1 MQALADKVWGNP
13 AFHAAAARLQHGWI
27 AKELGVEPPHPPTL
41 VEAGKVIRAAAILAC
56 SDDSTH
62 RQQAFR
68 SATSAFELF
77 GADELPLDQAIRVV
91 LARLGNFPAMGT
103 RIAIEKARAQ
113 LPAPLFGEELIVS
126 DARTIRLGDRSV
138 VLTDYQW
145 HLWERLQH
153 KERVAVAA
161 PTSAGK
167 SFILQNFIGGQF
179 EDERPRTVVYLVP
192 TRALISQVS
201 ADLRRLVAGQSLAS
215 TIEIATVPLER
226 ASPLPAR
233 AVFVMTQERLQMTL
247 SAHAEFAADVIIVDE
262 AHSVGEGARGILLQ
276 WVIEDLLRR
285 NPAAQLLFASPQIRN
300 LDVFGK
306 MFGLPDVKRLPSRE
320 PTVAQNFLIVRAEGS
335 RFDEISVHYVET
347 DRTTT
352 EITKVKLERRSRSRR
367 RRLIEIAARLGAG
380 STNLVYANGAGDA
393 ETIAIELAK
402 LLQARIPTKRQSAL
416 AQLAAETVHHSY
428 ALVECVQRGVAF
440 HYSNMPALVR
450 QAVEQAVVAGDID
463 YLVCT
468 STLLQGVN
476 LPAKNIFM
484 CRPEKGD
491 DKPLE
496 SVDFWNLAGRAGR
509 LLKEFQ
515 GNIFLIDYDSW
526 RKKPL
531 SQPRDALI
539 VPALQ
544 MALSTGADE
553 ITSIFRDGPGPRR
566 NNELLEAAFVRLLDD
581 HAHDRMSEVI
591 GRLSAPAGGDGF
603 ALVSGLVDD
612 AAREVALPT
621 SVLRR
626 SPNISP
632 HKQQALYRFLYDW
645 ASTSDVATR
654 SLVPLH
660 PRDTHAY
667 GCYAAILQICHQL
680 IMGMRPESRVHRFLA
695 IIVLRWMKG
704 HPLPRI
710 IQSQLNRNPDKNRR
724 EIVRETLELVE
735 KRVRYDCWR
744 LFSCYGSVLSAVLI
758 DLGRT
763 ELVDAMPP
771 IPLFLEVG
779 ASDRTTISLMGAG
792 LPRAVAT
799 RLSDFPK
806 QPLVDVD
813 AAKRWL
819 LTAPLTDYGLSP
831 LLMNEVRSVI
841 EGMG

>member
-1 MQALADKVWGNP
+1 MQALAEKVWKNP

-27 AKELGVEPPHPPTL
+27 ASELGVNPPHPVTL
-41 VEAGKVIRAAAILAC
+41 EEAGRVMRAAAILAC
-56 SDDSTH
+56 SNNSEH

-77 GADELPLDQAIRVV
+77 GTEGLPFDQATRVV
-91 LARLGNFPAMGT
+91 LARLGNFPSMGT
-103 RIAIEKARAQ
+103 RAAIEHARTD
-113 LPAPLFGEELIVS
+113 LPPPLVGEELIIS
-126 DARTIRLGDRSV
+126 DARTIRFGDRSV

-145 HLWERLQH
+145 KLWNWLQQ

-167 SFILQNFIGGQF
+167 SFILQNFIGGLFQ
-179 EDERPRTVVYLVP
+179 DAGPRTVVYIVP

-201 ADLRRLVAGQSLAS
+201 ADLRRLVAGQALSS
-215 TIEIATVPLER
+215 TVEIATVPVEQT
-226 ASPLPAR
+226 SPLPGR

-247 SAHAEFAADVIIVDE
+247 SAHPEFRAHVVIVDE

-276 WVIEDLLRR
+276 WVVEDLLRR
-285 NPAAQLLFASPQIRN
+285 NPATQLLFASPQIRN
-300 LDVFGK
+300 LEVFGR
-306 MFGLPDVKRLPSRE
+306 MFGLSDVQSLPSRE
-320 PTVAQNFLIVRAEGS
+320 PTVAQNFLIARVYNTH
-335 RFDEISVHYVET
+335 FDEVSVHYVESN
-347 DRTTT
+347 RSAT
-352 EITKVKLERRSRSRR
+352 EITKIKLDRQCKSRR
-367 RRLIEIAARLGAG
+367 RRLIEISARLGMG

-393 ETIAIELAK
+393 EHIAIELAK
-402 LLQARIPTKRQSAL
+402 LFDTRVPTKRQSAL
-416 AQLAAETVHHSY
+416 AQLAAETVHASY

-440 HYSNMPALVR
+440 HYSNMPALIR

-491 DKPLE
+491 DRPLE

-515 GNIFLIDYDSW
+515 GNIFLIDYDNW

-531 SQPRDALI
+531 SQPKDAYV
-539 VPALQ
+539 VPALET
-544 MALSTGADE
+544 ALSSEAE
-553 ITSIFRDGPGPRR
+553 ELISIFRDGPGPRR
-566 NNELLEAAFVRLLDD
+566 NNEMLEAAFVRLLDD
-581 HAHDRMSEVI
+581 HVHERMPQVI
-591 GRLSAPAGGDGF
+591 ARLSAPGGDGF
-603 ALVSGLVDD
+603 ALVTSLVAD
-612 AAREVALPT
+612 AARDVALPT

-645 ASTSDVATR
+645 AATSDVALR

-710 IQSQLNRNPDKNRR
+710 IQNQLNRNPDKNRR
-724 EIVRETLELVE
+724 EVVRDTLELVE

-744 LFSCYGSVLSAVLI
+744 LFSCYGSVLSAVLV

-763 ELVDAMPP
+763 DLVETMPP

-779 ASDRTTISLMGAG
+779 ASDRTTISLMGTG

-806 QPLVDVD
+806 QPLTDVD

-831 LLMNEVRSVI
+831 LLMDEVRSVI
-841 EGMG
+841 DAMG